1 MPDAEQPQ
9 TKRLGRPVSRVV
21 VIGLVLVL
29 GAFGFFVF
37 VAPIG
42 PSHRGARD
50 IKCRAQLHQ
59 IVHSMSLYAEAFGGR
74 LPPAGGQG
82 SGESPGAIAES
93 WADVLIETQYIL
105 PEFLVSPAAF
115 EQDRSSYLFVPADR
129 LDGDPTRVLLY
140 ELPGMH
146 GEHGVHVA
154 YHDGHIE
161 TLPLQEAERLI
172 AALTAA
178 HGPASQPPLHR
189 DDDDRVRPGE

>member
-1 MPDAEQPQ
+1 
-9 TKRLGRPVSRVV
+9 
-21 VIGLVLVL
+21 
-29 GAFGFFVF
+29 
-37 VAPIG
+37 
-42 PSHRGARD
+42 
-50 IKCRAQLHQ
+50 
-59 IVHSMSLYAEAFGGR
+59 MSLYAEAFGGR